1 MFVENQKLAGLTL
14 SYVSS
19 VSGGDFW
26 IQLDLGSAALSCT
39 LVLYETE
46 GTHASMTKSFGS
58 IRGNSCSY
66 AF

>member
-1 MFVENQKLAGLTL
+1 MFVENHKLADLTL
-14 SYVSS
+14 SYGSS

-26 IQLDLGSAALSCT
+26 IQLDLGSAALSYT

-46 GTHASMTKSFGS
+46 GTCASMTKSFGS
-58 IRGNSCSY
+58 VRGNSCSY